1 MQEFTKQYKLAHTLT
16 FELKP
21 VGKTLEHLK
30 SSGLLE
36 QDLKRSEDYKK
47 AKIFLDELHKKFLQ
61 ESFSKIHDID
71 WQPLAENLKKFRID
85 EIGKKDLEKAQENYR
100 EKLVAYL
107 KKNEYF
113 KDLTEATPSKLF
125 KDLDKSGE
133 TPEEIKTFARF
144 ACYFKGY
151 QENRRNIYSAEAQST
166 AAAHRAVNENFVKY
180 ANAVDTYLTRYTQ
193 YPELISQIAER
204 TADLRGDLSLDVLLQ
219 INNYNRFLPQSGID
233 AFNKIV
239 SEINYAVNLFRQS
252 HKEIPSRDL
261 PFLAPLFKQI
271 LSDREQAFAID
282 AFQNDAELLD
292 AIKSFIEYLS
302 NTEIHGDAVDLPVS
316 LRQVLVT
323 LSDEDQLFVDASE
336 LDKISCSL
344 LGRWDAIR
352 EAMEEYA
359 QKTFPAKAKKEK
371 YCSQPVYSFNDLKQW
386 KLKRPSAEG
395 AANSPIAITSYWQTE
410 AVAALFSKEQ
420 EYRSSILALTA
431 KDCSGHLRE
440 QEDDV
445 HTIKEYFDTILD
457 ILHLVKPLY
466 VSAEYGGDIDLLGII
481 AEHYNKLEAVV
492 PLYNKIR
499 NYIAKKVTETEKIKL
514 MFNVPTLADGWD
526 CNKETANAA
535 VLLQKGGAYFLGIMN
550 PKTKIAFDQLPKA
563 VEGSYQKMVY
573 KLLPGPNKMLPKV
586 FFSKKNIDFYAP
598 SPDLLKKYENK
609 EHIKG
614 GQFDLRFCHELI
626 DFFKHS
632 IMKHPD
638 WSQFGFVFRDTESY
652 AGIDEFYRE
661 VETQGY
667 KVNFDNIQEATIHSL
682 VSEGKLYLFQI
693 WNKDFREAAHGTPD
707 KFTIYWRTL
716 FAGENLADVVF
727 KLNGEAEL
735 FMRQPAITS
744 PVKHKVGEKMV
755 NRTVIEGFDAD
766 DRAIRTPIP
775 ENIHHEIFCYVNG
788 RSTEP
793 LSDTTLEFL
802 KCHPRLDWAAG
813 MDIHD
818 AQNRVI
824 VKNVTHELIK
834 DKRYTEQKF
843 QFHVPIT
850 VNFKCGDAFKFNDKV
865 LAYLKNNPDVKIIG
879 IDRGERNLIYFT
891 LIDQAGHILIQ
902 KSFNLANGVDY
913 HEKLDQREKERDN
926 ARKSWKSIGRI
937 KDLKDGYIS
946 AVVHEIVTLM
956 VKNNAIVVM
965 EDLNAGFKRGRTKFE
980 KQIYQKFERALI
992 EKLNYLVF
1000 KNEKD
1005 PHAPGGVLNG
1015 YQLTP
1020 KFESFSKLGK
1030 QCGFLFY
1037 IPAGYTSK
1045 IDPTTGFTNLFNM
1058 KKCTNAENRKAFLE
1072 QFDSIKY
1079 DADKGSFAF
1088 AFDYKNFKTGQTSWK
1103 TDWVVYSARQRF
1115 VYSARER
1122 RTLEI
1127 NPTQI
1132 IINALEARGVCL
1144 SDGFDLLAYICSVDA
1159 EPANASFF
1167 ADIIFAFDRTLQ
1179 MRNSPGERD
1188 YIESPVRNK
1197 TGQFF
1202 NSETADETLP
1212 QNADAN
1218 GAFHIALKGLYLL
1231 KEVIPSSNEKIN
1243 LKIEHAKWFEFVQ
1256 KRNM

>member
-1 MQEFTKQYKLAHTLT
+1 M
-16 FELKP
+16 
-21 VGKTLEHLK
+21 
-30 SSGLLE
+30 
-36 QDLKRSEDYKK
+36 
-47 AKIFLDELHKKFLQ
+47 
-61 ESFSKIHDID
+61 
-71 WQPLAENLKKFRID
+71 
-85 EIGKKDLEKAQENYR
+85 
-100 EKLVAYL
+100 
-107 KKNEYF
+107 
-113 KDLTEATPSKLF
+113 
-125 KDLDKSGE
+125 
-133 TPEEIKTFARF
+133 
-144 ACYFKGY
+144 
-151 QENRRNIYSAEAQST
+151 
-166 AAAHRAVNENFVKY
+166 
-180 ANAVDTYLTRYTQ
+180 TRYTQ

-499 NYIAKKVTETEKIKL
+499 NYIAKKVTETPKNKL
-514 MFNVPTLADGWD
+514 MFNKPTLGKWYDVKVGKVILLKKAPFYYLGVIHPQSNIEFQDLAT
-526 CNKETANAA
+526 NTTANTYQM
-535 VLLQKGGAYFLGIMN
+535 LCFNQYKDPQKGLPTLIRIGGETVR
-550 PKTKIAFDQLPKA
+550 KTKDLENLRNIYYPENINRIRKA
-563 VEGSYQKMVY
+563 ESFKIS
-573 KLLPGPNKMLPKV
+573 NKN
-586 FFSKKNIDFYAP
+586 FSKADLNAYIDFYK
-598 SPDLLKKYENK
+598 SLIVEYKKDIHFNFKETPLYTSWNEFTEDVEYQAYKFEFINIPEN
-609 EHIKG
+609 IISQYADNG
-614 GQFDLRFCHELI
+614 TLFL
-626 DFFKHS
+626 FK
-632 IMKHPD
+632 
-638 WSQFGFVFRDTESY
+638 
-652 AGIDEFYRE
+652 
-661 VETQGY
+661 
-667 KVNFDNIQEATIHSL
+667 
-682 VSEGKLYLFQI
+682 I
-693 WNKDFREAAHGTPD
+693 WNKDFNEAAFGTKN
-707 KFTIYWRTL
+707 KFTLYWEAL
-716 FAGENLADVVF
+716 FRQENLDDVSF
-727 KLNGEAEL
+727 KLNGEGMEV

-1058 KKCTNAENRKAFLE
+1058 KKCTNAENRKAFLV

-1115 VYSARER
+1115 VYSTRER

-1144 SDGFDLLAYICSVDA
+1144 SDGFDLLAYIRSVDA